1 MPVRLLI
8 IDDDKLIAMSLKM
21 IIESDGELEVV
32 SCGYDGSE
40 VLTLYKQYDPDLV
53 LMDIRMQKTDGL
65 EAGRQLLAFDQTARI
80 LYLTTFADDEYI
92 IQALRMGARGYILK
106 QNYDSLIPA
115 VKAVMSGQ
123 SVYNDDIAAR
133 IPQLLSA
140 ASKPD
145 WQHFEIR
152 EREQEMIR
160 LVAEGL
166 NNKEIASEMFLGE
179 GTVRNTIS
187 VILDKLQLRDRTQL
201 AIWYYKNQER
211 PLL

>member
-1 MPVRLLI
+1 MPVRLMI

-21 IIESDGELEVV
+21 IIESDGELEVAV
-32 SCGYDGSE
+32 CGYDGSE
-40 VLTLYKQYDPDLV
+40 VLPLYMQYAPDLV

-65 EAGRQLLAFDQTARI
+65 EAGRQLLDFDQTARI

-140 ASKPD
+140 AGKPD

>member
-1 MPVRLLI
+1 MPVRLMI
-8 IDDDKLIAMSLKM
+8 VDDDKLITMSLKM
-21 IIESDGELEVV
+21 IVESDNELEVV
-32 SCGYDGSE
+32 ACGYDGGE
-40 VLTLYKQYDPDLV
+40 VLPLFEQHKPDLV

-65 EAGRQLLAFDQTARI
+65 EAGRQLLAFYQNAKI

-106 QNYDSLIPA
+106 QNYDCLIPA
-115 VKAVMSGQ
+115 INAVMSGQ
-123 SVYNDDIAAR
+123 SVFNDDIAAR
-133 IPQLLSA
+133 IPQLLNSGNRL
-140 ASKPD
+140 D
-145 WQHFEIR
+145 WQHYEIK

-166 NNKEIASEMFLGE
+166 NNKEIASQMFLGE
-179 GTVRNTIS
+179 GTIRNTIS

-211 PLL
+211 SRL

>member
-1 MPVRLLI
+1 MPVRLMI

-21 IIESDGELEVV
+21 IIESDGELEVAV
-32 SCGYDGSE
+32 CGYDGSE
-40 VLTLYKQYDPDLV
+40 VLPLYMQNAPDLV
-53 LMDIRMQKTDGL
+53 LMDIRMKKTHGL

-123 SVYNDDIAAR
+123 SVYNDEIAAR

-140 ASKPD
+140 AGKPD
-145 WQHFEIR
+145 WQHFEIK
-152 EREQEMIR
+152 ERAQEMIR